1 MIQLPAQFSP
11 TSSSGGPASSY
22 ARRMTAMGLLHW
34 EAQRT
39 TCAGRLEPVDPP
51 VPQFRQPTGVVLL
64 L

>member
-1 MIQLPAQFSP
+1 M
-11 TSSSGGPASSY
+11 SSY
-22 ARRMTAMGLLHW
+22 ARKMTAMGLLHW

-51 VPQFRQPTGVVLL
+51 VPQFQQPTGVVLL